1 MAKKTHHYYVL
12 VFTSEGPVYVTKTDN
27 MKKVAYWEKDQT
39 PKEVTKSDG
48 EWLVIGLNLNG
59 TSAQLVCS
67 PFEIEMHP
75 YNYEGYEVKIEKKG
89 GKK

>member
-1 MAKKTHHYYVL
+1 MPKKTHHYYVL

-27 MKKVAYWEKDQT
+27 AKKVAYWEKDQT

-48 EWLVIGLNLNG
+48 EWLMIGLNLNG
-59 TSAQLVCS
+59 HSAQLVCS

-75 YNYEGYEVKIEKKG
+75 YNYKDYELKIEKKG